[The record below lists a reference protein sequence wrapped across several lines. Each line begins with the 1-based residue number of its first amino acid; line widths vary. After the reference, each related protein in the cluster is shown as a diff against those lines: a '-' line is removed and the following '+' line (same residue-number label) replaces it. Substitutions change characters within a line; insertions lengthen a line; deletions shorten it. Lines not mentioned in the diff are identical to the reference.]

1 VGQLAVTRVSPAL
14 GRLDTM
20 VMFGNNCGIF
30 GSRRRRPWLLRRFKS
45 ITRPGAKILAA
56 GTDPYTTD
64 NPEHLAHHE
73 QNRRRGRMET
83 NSGSASATATTRR
96 RGSTTCSRRP
106 MSLPSSPKAPAGS

>member
-64 NPEHLAHHE
+64 NPEHLA
-73 QNRRRGRMET
+73 
-83 NSGSASATATTRR
+83 TTSRTGGAAGWR
-96 RGSTTCSRRP
+96 PTPDRRP
-106 MSLPSSPKAPAGS
+106 LRLLHDAVVRLPARVAQ